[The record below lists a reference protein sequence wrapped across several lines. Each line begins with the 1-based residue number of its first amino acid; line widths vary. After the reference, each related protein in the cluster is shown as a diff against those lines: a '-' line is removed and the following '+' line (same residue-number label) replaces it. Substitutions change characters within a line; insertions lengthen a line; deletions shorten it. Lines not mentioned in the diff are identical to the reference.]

1 MFLFKIDARFAVAY
15 VSCLMFVVCCVLCFS
30 FLPFDHRSS
39 GTLYLGLDLF
49 LIGFAL
55 ALSHIWISIIARL
68 FAPLNKVMGTE

>member
-1 MFLFKIDARFAVAY
+1 MFLFKTDRTQ
-15 VSCLMFVVCCVLCFS
+15 VCCLLTCHVCCLLCFS

-55 ALSHIWISIIARL
+55 ALSHIWISIIASL
-68 FAPLNKVMGTE
+68 FAPLNKVMGPE